1 MALIYRVSTRKAALS
16 VGFSLLWFGS
26 IVGNAFINMIPDEES
41 TGWRL
46 FIAIGALVFGLAP
59 ALLLAW
65 MPYEVRLG
73 PDGGL
78 EVRSALRLRRI
89 RARQVSSIAWDE
101 EGGMRLSYDGGRVHL
116 PANDECKDI
125 AFHLAALN
133 PALKVD
139 GEFTK
144 RS

>member
-1 MALIYRVSTRKAALS
+1 MALSYRVSKEKALLS
-16 VGFSLLWFGS
+16 VGLSLLWFGLV
-26 IVGNAFINMIPDEES
+26 VGNAVINMIPDEES

-46 FIAIGALVFGLAP
+46 FIAVGALVIGLAP
-59 ALLLAW
+59 ALLLAR
-65 MPYEVRLG
+65 MPYEVRVE
-73 PDGGL
+73 PDGDF
-78 EVRSALRLRRI
+78 EVRSALRRRRI
-89 RARQVSSIAWDE
+89 RAQQVSSIAWDD
-101 EGGMRLSYDGGRVHL
+101 EGNMRLRYDGGRVHL

-133 PALKVD
+133 PAIEID